1 MRDLEP
7 SALDCRG
14 GRYVVIAVILACT
27 DYSPQ
32 FAQTAG
38 SGEHRILANSLA
50 VYWLRTYSGVM
61 LLVAFLVNL
70 ATGFVQFGFSLT
82 LPSMEEA
89 LHLSHTEAGLLITIS
104 AAIRIAGAFA
114 SGTLAPRYGSRP
126 MIVGGAVA
134 VGVSMVLLGFSQN
147 FGMAVGAGVLMGIG
161 SGVTLTPMMG
171 LMSAWFLMRDRGLA
185 AGIAASGGSI
195 AYIVAGVFV
204 PILTSASWE
213 DGWRHSWQL
222 FGGIVLAVA
231 AVSLVFVRERP
242 TEPLEAELG
251 SREGAGSRATPAV
264 AESRA
269 WPIEAFKS
277 PAVWLIAVI
286 AFTSGWAQNLFTTF
300 FGLYL
305 TQDHGI
311 SLSTVGQ
318 LVVLIGVLSIGSGV
332 VWGWM
337 SDKLGRGQAFAYSF
351 VVQGA
356 SFVLLALIPGFVS
369 FLIASILMGVTLR
382 ATYTICAASAG
393 DYVPVRFSTAAFALM
408 SVGAG
413 LGSTISPTI
422 GGLVADYVAMKWV
435 FWMAVGGSVVGTI
448 GSIYLQTRRRVS

>member
-1 MRDLEP
+1 
-7 SALDCRG
+7 
-14 GRYVVIAVILACT
+14 
-27 DYSPQ
+27 
-32 FAQTAG
+32 
-38 SGEHRILANSLA
+38 
-50 VYWLRTYSGVM
+50 M

-82 LPSMEEA
+82 LPSMEES

-104 AAIRIAGAFA
+104 AAIRIGSSFA
-114 SGTLAPRYGSRP
+114 SGTLAPRYGSRSI
-126 MIVGGAVA
+126 IVGGTVA
-134 VGVSMVLLGFSQN
+134 VGVSMVLLGFAQN
-147 FGMAVGAGVLMGIG
+147 FVMAVGAGVLMGIG
-161 SGVTLTPMMG
+161 GGAALTPIMG
-171 LMSAWFLMRDRGLA
+171 LLSAWFLMRDRGLA

-195 AYIVAGVFV
+195 AFIIAGVFV
-204 PILTSASWE
+204 PILTGASWE
-213 DGWRHSWQL
+213 DGWRYSWQL

-231 AVSLVFVRERP
+231 VVALLFVREDPPEHLETDSRLRGNDGRGMRNDGGRP
-242 TEPLEAELG
+242 G
-251 SREGAGSRATPAV
+251 RS
-264 AESRA
+264 A
-269 WPIEAFKS
+269 WPVEAFKS
-277 PAVWLIAVI
+277 PAVWLIALI

-305 TQDHGI
+305 TQENGI
-311 SLSTVGQ
+311 SLATVGQ
-318 LVVLIGVLSIGSGV
+318 LVILIGVLSIGSGV
-332 VWGWM
+332 LWGWM

-393 DYVPVRFSTAAFALM
+393 DYVPVRFSAAAFALM

-422 GGLVADYVAMKWV
+422 GGLVADYVAMKWT
-435 FWMAVGGSVVGTI
+435 FWMAAGGSVVGTI
-448 GSIYLQTRRRVS
+448 GAIYLQTRRQESARTAA

>member
-1 MRDLEP
+1 
-7 SALDCRG
+7 
-14 GRYVVIAVILACT
+14 
-27 DYSPQ
+27 
-32 FAQTAG
+32 
-38 SGEHRILANSLA
+38 
-50 VYWLRTYSGVM
+50 M

-89 LHLSHTEAGLLITIS
+89 LHLSHTQAGLLITIS
-104 AAIRIAGAFA
+104 AAIRIGGAFA
-114 SGTLAPRYGSRP
+114 SGTVAPRYGSRP

-134 VGVSMVLLGFSQN
+134 VAASMILLGFSEN

-171 LMSAWFLMRDRGLA
+171 LLSAWFRMRDRGLA
-185 AGIAASGGSI
+185 AGLAASGGSI
-195 AYIVAGVFV
+195 AFIIAGVFV
-204 PILTSASWE
+204 PILTGASWE

-222 FGGIVLAVA
+222 FGGLVLAVA
-231 AVSLVFVRERP
+231 VVSLLFVRERP
-242 TEPLEAELG
+242 AEPLEPDRQPG
-251 SREGAGSRATPAV
+251 VPRS
-264 AESRA
+264 A
-269 WPIEAFKS
+269 WPVEAFRS
-277 PAVWLIAVI
+277 PAVWLIALI

-305 TQDHGI
+305 TQEKDI
-311 SLSTVGQ
+311 SLATTGQ

-332 VWGWM
+332 LWGWM

-356 SFVLLALIPGFVS
+356 SFVLLAVVPGFPSYLV
-369 FLIASILMGVTLR
+369 ASILMGVTLR

-393 DYVPVRFSTAAFALM
+393 DYVPVRFSAAAFALM

-413 LGSTISPTI
+413 FGSTISPTI
-422 GGLVADYVAMKWV
+422 GGLVADYVAMQWV
-435 FWMAVGGSVVGTI
+435 FWMAAGGSVVGTA
-448 GSIYLQTRRRVS
+448 GSIYLQTRRQADR

>member
-1 MRDLEP
+1 
-7 SALDCRG
+7 
-14 GRYVVIAVILACT
+14 
-27 DYSPQ
+27 
-32 FAQTAG
+32 
-38 SGEHRILANSLA
+38 
-50 VYWLRTYSGVM
+50 M

-104 AAIRIAGAFA
+104 AAIRMGSSLA
-114 SGTLAPRYGSRP
+114 SGTLAPRYGSRSI
-126 MIVGGAVA
+126 IVAGTVA
-134 VGVSMVLLGFSQN
+134 VGASMILLGFAQN
-147 FGMAVGAGVLMGIG
+147 YAVAVGAGVLMGIG
-161 SGVTLTPMMG
+161 SGTALTPIMG
-171 LMSAWFLMRDRGLA
+171 LLSAWFLMRDRGLA

-195 AYIVAGVFV
+195 SFIVAGVFV
-204 PILTSASWE
+204 PILTGANWE

-222 FGGIVLAVA
+222 FGGIVLVVAVA
-231 AVSLVFVRERP
+231 SLLLVRE
-242 TEPLEAELG
+242 EPPEQPDTG
-251 SREGAGSRATPAV
+251 RRSGPAR
-264 AESRA
+264 SA
-269 WPIEAFKS
+269 WPVEAFKS
-277 PAVWLIAVI
+277 PAVWLIALI

-305 TQDHGI
+305 NQENGI
-311 SLSTVGQ
+311 SLATVGQ

-332 VWGWM
+332 LWGWM

-356 SFVLLALIPGFVS
+356 SFVLLALIPGFVP

-393 DYVPVRFSTAAFALM
+393 DYVPVRFSAAAFALM

-413 LGSTISPTI
+413 LGSTISPVI
-422 GGLVADYVAMKWV
+422 GGLVADYVAMKWT
-435 FWMAVGGSVVGTI
+435 FWMAAGGSVVGTI
-448 GSIYLQTRRRVS
+448 GAIYLQTRRQENARTAA

>member
-1 MRDLEP
+1 
-7 SALDCRG
+7 
-14 GRYVVIAVILACT
+14 
-27 DYSPQ
+27 
-32 FAQTAG
+32 
-38 SGEHRILANSLA
+38 
-50 VYWLRTYSGVM
+50 M

-82 LPSMEEA
+82 LPSMEES

-104 AAIRIAGAFA
+104 AAIRIGSALA
-114 SGTLAPRYGSRP
+114 SGTLAPRYGSRS
-126 MIVGGAVA
+126 MIVAGTVA
-134 VGVSMVLLGFSQN
+134 VGVSMVLLGFSRN
-147 FGMAVGAGVLMGIG
+147 YGMAVGAGVLMGIG
-161 SGVTLTPMMG
+161 GGAALTPMMG
-171 LMSAWFLMRDRGLA
+171 LLSAWFLMRDRGLA

-195 AYIVAGVFV
+195 AFIVAGVFV
-204 PILTSASWE
+204 PILTGANWE

-222 FGGIVLAVA
+222 FGGIVLVVAV
-231 AVSLVFVRERP
+231 VSLLFVREEPQENLEADSAIRRSEGARP
-242 TEPLEAELG
+242 TR
-251 SREGAGSRATPAV
+251 S
-264 AESRA
+264 A
-269 WPIEAFKS
+269 WPVEAFKS
-277 PAVWLIAVI
+277 PAVWLIALI

-305 TQDHGI
+305 TQENGI
-311 SLSTVGQ
+311 SLAAVGQ
-318 LVVLIGVLSIGSGV
+318 LVILIGVLSIGSGV
-332 VWGWM
+332 LWGWM

-393 DYVPVRFSTAAFALM
+393 DYVPVRFSAAAFALM

-422 GGLVADYVAMKWV
+422 GGLVADYVAMKWT
-435 FWMAVGGSVVGTI
+435 FWMAAGGSVVGTI
-448 GSIYLQTRRRVS
+448 GAIYLQTKRQENARTSA

>member
-1 MRDLEP
+1 
-7 SALDCRG
+7 
-14 GRYVVIAVILACT
+14 
-27 DYSPQ
+27 
-32 FAQTAG
+32 
-38 SGEHRILANSLA
+38 
-50 VYWLRTYSGVM
+50 M

-82 LPSMEEA
+82 LPSMEES

-104 AAIRIAGAFA
+104 AATRIGSALA
-114 SGTLAPRYGSRP
+114 SGTLAPRYGSRS
-126 MIVGGAVA
+126 MIVAGTVA
-134 VGVSMVLLGFSQN
+134 VGISMVLLGFSRN
-147 FGMAVGAGVLMGIG
+147 YGMAVGAGVLMGIG
-161 SGVTLTPMMG
+161 GGAALTPVMG
-171 LMSAWFLMRDRGLA
+171 LLSAWFLMRDRGLA

-195 AYIVAGVFV
+195 AFIVGGVFV
-204 PILTSASWE
+204 PILTGANWE

-231 AVSLVFVRERP
+231 VASLLFVREQP
-242 TEPLEAELG
+242 PEQAD
-251 SREGAGSRATPAV
+251 AGRQQGPPRS
-264 AESRA
+264 S
-269 WPIEAFKS
+269 WPVEAFKS
-277 PAVWLIAVI
+277 PAVWLIALI

-305 TQDHGI
+305 TQENGI

-318 LVVLIGVLSIGSGV
+318 LVILIGVLSIGSGV
-332 VWGWM
+332 LWGWM

-356 SFVLLALIPGFVS
+356 SFVLLALIPGFVP

-393 DYVPVRFSTAAFALM
+393 DYVPVRFSAAAFALM

-422 GGLVADYVAMKWV
+422 GGLVADYVAMKWA
-435 FWMAVGGSVVGTI
+435 FWMAAGGSVVGTL
-448 GSIYLQTRRRVS
+448 GAIYLQTWRGGIQNNRA